1 MPEIKID
8 LYKKHCNLYSKIR
21 CNMMKIAIDCR
32 MLGTGGIGT
41 YIAELIPFFLDKYEC
56 LLIGKPEKIEA
67 YSGCPNAELCPC
79 TIPAFSVRELTAFPK
94 SITKLINTY
103 TIYYTPYCNI
113 PSGIHIPVFSTI
125 HDVVFLDVPGIASKT
140 GTLARKWFYKRAV
153 KKSHVIFTVS
163 KFSAERI
170 HKTLNCSKPVVVTY
184 SAVPSWLKDDD
195 QIPAKKTK
203 SVLFVG
209 NIKKHKGLHILLA
222 AFRQA
227 LTEGLAARLIIVGNA
242 DNFRTGDNAILR
254 EIQEMPAESVQFTGK
269 ISDGEL
275 KTLYKNAALL
285 VQPSLY
291 EGFGLPPLEAL
302 SLGTNV
308 LISDIPVFREIY
320 AEYPVH
326 FFKQNDRGELAEKL
340 KQCTVLPPPEKV
352 PEFYSFSRTFSL
364 IAAAVSFYK
373 T

>member
-1 MPEIKID
+1 MREINMD
-8 LYKKHCNLYSKIR
+8 LYKKYCNLYSKKR
-21 CNMMKIAIDCR
+21 YYMMKIAIDCR

-41 YIAELIPFFLDKYEC
+41 YIAELIPYFLEKYTC
-56 LLIGKPEKIEA
+56 LLIGEPEKIEA
-67 YSGCPNAELCPC
+67 YRNYPNAELCPC
-79 TIPAFSVRELTAFPK
+79 TIPVFSLRELAAFPK
-94 SITKLINTY
+94 SITNRINMY

-125 HDVVFLDVPGIASKT
+125 HDVVFLDVPGLASKT
-140 GTLARKWFYKRAV
+140 GTLVRKWFYTHAV

-163 KFSAERI
+163 QFSSERI
-170 HKTLNCSKPVVVTY
+170 RKTLRCRKPVVVTY
-184 SAVPSWLKDDD
+184 SAVPSWLKDEEHL
-195 QIPAKKTK
+195 PAEKTK

-227 LTEGLAARLIIVGNA
+227 LSEGLAAQLIIVGNA

-269 ISDGEL
+269 ISDRQL

-302 SLGTNV
+302 SLGTNA

-326 FFKQNDRGELAEKL
+326 FFKQNDSGDLAEKL

-352 PEFYSFSRTFSL
+352 PELYSFSRTFSL